1 MSGGYGSAA
10 LHQVLEGVLDFFLGG
25 AIARRCRFVQNENLR
40 VDQQST
46 GNRDTLTFPAGEG
59 LPPFADDGIIA
70 MRQAQN
76 KVVRMG
82 STGSGHNLFARG
94 IRFAVSNVLGD
105 GAEEEEGF
113 LQYQADMLAVF
124 R

>member
-1 MSGGYGSAA
+1 MCDVNVGST
-10 LHQVLEGVLDFFLGG
+10 LPQVIQRFLDFFLGG
-25 AIARRCRFVQNENLR
+25 AIDRRCRFVQNENLR

-46 GNRDTLTFPAGEG
+46 GNRDTLTFTAGER
-59 LPPFADDGIIA
+59 LTPFADDGIIA

-82 STGSGHNLFARG
+82 STGRGHNLFTRS

-113 LQYQADMLAVF
+113 LQY
-124 R
+124 